1 MQLILRKKN
10 RRAFVLHL
18 FRETFCSIHR
28 IHRILYITRA
38 QIIPP
43 TQTGGIETP
52 KNVTIY
58 LPDEIAGKMEKYPEV
73 NWSEICRKAV
83 VDYVDT
89 RSHIDIGPILEK
101 LKAERNEAYKQ
112 GQILFYQIAPK
123 MNLRDFE
130 IWYPRVSTT
139 ILEGREGGLFGDSPS
154 LSPEVA
160 AHQAI
165 RGMEHMMGAFCRE
178 NNISC
183 PQDASDAFWEGAI
196 AAFMNVYI
204 KTKPKKN

>member
-1 MQLILRKKN
+1 LILRKKN
-10 RRAFVLHL
+10 RRAFALHL
-18 FRETFCSIHR
+18 FRGAFCSIHR

-112 GQILFYQIAPK
+112 GQIFFYEIAPK
-123 MNLRDFE
+123 MSLRDFE
-130 IWYPRVSTT
+130 RWYPNISAK
-139 ILEGREGGLFGDSPS
+139 ILEGREPGLFGDSPP

-160 AHQAI
+160 
-165 RGMEHMMGAFCRE
+165 EHEATKAMDRMTDRFCRE
-178 NNISC
+178 NKLSC
-183 PQDASDAFWEGAI
+183 PSDATDAFWEGAI
-196 AAFMNVYI
+196 AAFMNVYS
-204 KTKPKKN
+204 KVKPKKN